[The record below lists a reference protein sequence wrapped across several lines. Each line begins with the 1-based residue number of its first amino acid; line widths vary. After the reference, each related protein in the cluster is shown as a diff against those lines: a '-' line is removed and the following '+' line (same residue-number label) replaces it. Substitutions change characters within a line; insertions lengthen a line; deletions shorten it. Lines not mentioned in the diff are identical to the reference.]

1 VFAAIGNAIGSYIKQ
16 DVDRIDRGI
25 HTFAR
30 ICVEVDLSEGLPD
43 NIILIHN
50 NSQWKQPL
58 DYENTAFRCRGCQ
71 QTGHLHNN
79 CPQNKRENRRNKKQV
94 HKPRGWQCTV
104 NPEEEIEDE
113 GEPDPPSEQHDDPIG
128 ENTAAATPTTN
139 NQEHLS
145 SDSGKF
151 TTSVNKNSKTPQNQG
166 EMTSTDP
173 SMGGTKRHH
182 LSDTSDSDKETGFQ
196 TAKTQLVIAS
206 TEPTQ
211 GEWRKVEKKKGRKT
225 LSRQQSVFFAL
236 SLPPLFLSLFILCA
250 R

>member
-1 VFAAIGNAIGSYIKQ
+1 ME
-16 DVDRIDRGI
+16 RIERCI

-104 NPEEEIEDE
+104 NPEEEIKDE
-113 GEPDPPSEQHDDPIG
+113 GERNAPPEQHEDPIG
-128 ENTAAATPTTN
+128 ENTATTTPTAN
-139 NQEHLS
+139 NQEHLF
-145 SDSGKF
+145 SDSGKI
-151 TTSVNKNSKTPQNQG
+151 TTSTNKSTKNHQNQA
-166 EMTSTDP
+166 EMASMDP
-173 SMGGTKRHH
+173 SMGGIKRHH
-182 LSDTSDSDKETGFQ
+182 HSDTSDSDKETGPQ
-196 TAKTQLVIAS
+196 NVEIQLVIAS
-206 TEPTQ
+206 IEPTQ
-211 GEWRKVEKKKGRKT
+211 GEWRKVENKKGRK
-225 LSRQQSVFFAL
+225 A
-236 SLPPLFLSLFILCA
+236 
-250 R
+250 